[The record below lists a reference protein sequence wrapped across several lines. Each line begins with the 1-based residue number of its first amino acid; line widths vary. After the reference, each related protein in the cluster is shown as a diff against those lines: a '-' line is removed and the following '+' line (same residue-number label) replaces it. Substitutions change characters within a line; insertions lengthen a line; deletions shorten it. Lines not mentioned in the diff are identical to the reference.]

1 MSGPQV
7 AAGATLMCSFG
18 LAPSTLAVLPA
29 NGVMA
34 TTYAAN
40 NADMVA
46 MVNVPSFGACTST
59 SNPTVAAATAA
70 AAGVLTPMTCVPVP
84 AGTWLP
90 GSTKVMLKG
99 LPAVDSSCTLT
110 CSYGGVI
117 TVLSPGQ
124 TTVVDS

>member
-1 MSGPQV
+1 MAGPQV

-34 TTYAAN
+34 TTPAASV
-40 NADMVA
+40 ADMVA
-46 MVNVPSFGACTST
+46 VLNVPPFGACTSM
-59 SNPTVAAATAA
+59 SNPTVASATAA
-70 AAGVLTPMTCVPVP
+70 ALGVLTPMPCVPVP
-84 AGTWLP
+84 AGTWVP
-90 GSTKVMLKG
+90 GSTKVMIKG
-99 LPAVDSSCTLT
+99 QPAVDSSCTLT

-124 TTVVDS
+124 TKVIDS